1 MAVMASHS
9 QVTKPG
15 VPCMASFPNM
25 LSTAQLS
32 QTSTTQLKMCLCTTV
47 SDCLVY
53 YILVI
58 FITIT
63 TLVTLVA
70 VTYVL
75 CTRQLHKTIAELP
88 SFRWACCGHL
98 GCNSVPCSLL
108 RGLHL
113 PCGFDYFLRTTW
125 FMLFS
130 LGTYGKWR
138 RPVFP
143 MDTACLPCSVYP
155 FPASRAHLR
164 WAGLCPW
171 SPLPRFTYHVSPLV
185 LVYCFLDLL

>member
-113 PCGFDYFLRTTW
+113 PCGFDYVYVVQYYLVHVTQSRHIWQVATPCLSHGHG
-125 FMLFS
+125 MLA
-130 LGTYGKWR
+130 
-138 RPVFP
+138 
-143 MDTACLPCSVYP
+143 M
-155 FPASRAHLR
+155 
-164 WAGLCPW
+164 
-171 SPLPRFTYHVSPLV
+171 
-185 LVYCFLDLL
+185 